1 MISSWGGVV
10 LSDFSLIRAI
20 LSYIDNLAS
29 QNLLDLHFYVT
40 SQCLMQM
47 LFCYLYCKFNNLAL
61 IVLDIS
67 GFSFSGCRLAVFS
80 LCCSCF

>member
-1 MISSWGGVV
+1 MISSWGGGV
-10 LSDFSLIRAI
+10 LSGSFLIRAI

-47 LFCYLYCKFNNLAL
+47 LFCYLDWKLQ
-61 IVLDIS
+61 
-67 GFSFSGCRLAVFS
+67 
-80 LCCSCF
+80 